1 MLISMNWI
9 KDYVNLDGIETEEL
23 IRKFNLTTAEIE
35 GYEVKGKD
43 TTGVIFARI
52 EKVENHPNS
61 DHLHILD
68 VNTGSEHLQIV
79 CGAPN
84 VRENMVVCLATIGS
98 RVQGH
103 KMGKAKLAGVE
114 SFGMCCSEEE
124 LGLGS
129 DNSGIMDITFPV
141 TLGADIKTVFPMDD
155 IVFEVDNK
163 SLTNRPG
170 LWGHYGMA
178 REFAAMFNRE
188 LKPLDVEDLNA
199 YNNLPKLNIK
209 VNDKNCFR
217 YSSLTV

>member
-1 MLISMNWI
+1 MNWI
-9 KDYVNLDGIETEEL
+9 KDFVNLDGIETEEL

-35 GYEVKGKD
+35 GYEVKGQD
-43 TTGVIFARI
+43 TTGIIFARI

-61 DHLHILD
+61 DHLHILA
-68 VNTGSEHLQIV
+68 VNTGSETLQIV

-84 VRENMVVCLATIGS
+84 VRENMTVCLAPIGS
-98 RVQGH
+98 KVQGH

-141 TLGADIKTVFPMDD
+141 TLGTDIKTVFPMDD

-163 SLTNRPG
+163 SLTNRPD

-188 LKPLDVEDLNA
+188 LKPLKFVIFVVAFGFEVS
-199 YNNLPKLNIK
+199 IK
-209 VNDKNCFR
+209 VATILKSASNINDLIGMC
-217 YSSLTV
+217 